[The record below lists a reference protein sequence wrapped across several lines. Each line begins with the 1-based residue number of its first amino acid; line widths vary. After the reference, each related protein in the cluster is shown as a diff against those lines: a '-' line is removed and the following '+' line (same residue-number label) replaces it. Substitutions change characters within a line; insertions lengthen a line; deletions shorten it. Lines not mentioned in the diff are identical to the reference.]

1 MANLTIEELLAYA
14 EEYVKTNFPVFKEVK
29 AFEDSRDPK
38 DLRTPAFFF
47 ECSDVQT
54 NVEDDPETGETV
66 ATLRFEGQVICAATT
81 PRKKVF
87 QLALAVAS
95 KLRRS
100 RLGVP
105 VGVKVGPVRVLGV
118 SADSFNP
125 NLDQFHVY
133 SVEWEQLVYLGESVF
148 NDDGSFMPPSEVLVS
163 SSPRVGLD
171 HATAYEPLGG

>member
-1 MANLTIEELLAYA
+1 MANLTIEALCTYA
-14 EEYVKTNFPVFKEVK
+14 EQYLKTNFSVFKEVK

-54 NVEDDPETGETV
+54 NVEDDPETEETA

-81 PRKKVF
+81 PRRKVF

-100 RLGVP
+100 RVGVP
-105 VGVKVGPVRVLGV
+105 VGVTVGPVRVLGV
-118 SADSFNP
+118 SADNFNP
-125 NLDQFHVY
+125 SLDQFHVY

-148 NDDGSFMPPSEVLVS
+148 DDDSSLVPVSEVLIS
-163 SSPRVGLD
+163 SAPLVGPAHVD
-171 HATAYEPLGG
+171 NYEPLGG